1 MNQDVSNVEQRVRRY
16 WYVDGI
22 GELIGG
28 GVFVL
33 LGLYFCAQQY
43 FGDRSLLGG
52 VLQSGFVLIFIGGVL
67 LGRKLINSL
76 KTRITYPRTGY
87 VEYEKKDGIQ
97 RRTLAMAVA
106 VVIAMISV
114 IIARRLDRIDAMV
127 AITGVLVA
135 IILLV
140 KQAWSSKVRRFYGL
154 SFASLLLGI
163 ALSIS
168 GLPRGYNLGTFYGLM
183 GIIFMI
189 SGAITLARYLRE
201 NPLPLENQ
209 NG

>member
-1 MNQDVSNVEQRVRRY
+1 MNQDVSNVEQHVRRY

-28 GVFVL
+28 GVFLL

-52 VLQSGFVLIFIGGVL
+52 VLQSGFILIFIVGML
-67 LGRKLINSL
+67 LARRLINAL

-87 VEYEKKDGIQ
+87 VEYQQKDGIQ
-97 RRTLAMAVA
+97 RRTFAMAVA
-106 VVIAMISV
+106 IVIAVVSV
-114 IIARRLDRIDAMV
+114 MIARRLDSIDAMV

-135 IILLV
+135 IILVV
-140 KQAWSSKVRRFYGL
+140 KQGWSAKVGRFYIL
-154 SFASLLLGI
+154 SFLSLVLGV

-168 GLPRGYNLGTFYGLM
+168 GLGRGYNLGAFYGLM
-183 GIIFMI
+183 GTAFVV

-201 NPLPLENQ
+201 NPLPSENQ
-209 NG
+209 ND